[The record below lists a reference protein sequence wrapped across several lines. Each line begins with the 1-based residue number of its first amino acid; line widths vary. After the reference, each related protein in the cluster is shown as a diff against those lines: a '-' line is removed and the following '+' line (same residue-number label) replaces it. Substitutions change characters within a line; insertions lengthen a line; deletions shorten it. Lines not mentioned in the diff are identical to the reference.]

1 MIPGYDYGVQTS
13 NTAITLLFFHY
24 YVHIKLMI
32 SSEKQELH
40 LLVVIILFKT
50 EFGHAQNSVT
60 KISKPKLKT
69 ACINP
74 WAIVFKCVFNFL
86 FFIIKT

>member
-1 MIPGYDYGVQTS
+1 MIMESKQVMI
-13 NTAITLLFFHY
+13 AITLLFFHY
-24 YVHIKLMI
+24 AHIKLMI
-32 SSEKQELH
+32 SSKKQELH

-60 KISKPKLKT
+60 KIGKPKLKT